1 MGEYV
6 CWKCGASLK
15 SVPRPISRMSKCKL
29 CEADL
34 HVCRLCRFYNP
45 RMLDRCDHEM
55 AEPAREVDVANFC
68 QYFKP
73 KRDAYHAVEDSRSK
87 AAQAQLKALF
97 GEDQEEQGEQQ
108 DGQDNVVT
116 AETKQDEARKRL
128 EDLFK

>member
-1 MGEYV
+1 MSDYV
-6 CWKCGASLK
+6 CWKCGTSLK
-15 SVPRPISRMSKCKL
+15 SVPRPITRMSKCKL

-73 KRDAYHAVEDSRSK
+73 RRDAYNAGEDSRAR
-87 AAQAQLKALF
+87 AARARLEALF
-97 GEDQEEQGEQQ
+97 GEQAEQQ
-108 DGQDNVVT
+108 QDSAEVLS